1 MAANDWK
8 TALQTF
14 AALPDP
20 SVLPKDVYHSHS
32 DHTITLYAQW
42 PKSTYHM
49 LVIPRIRPPFTAGRL
64 LNLRTLLHGDKQ
76 QAEEV
81 IDQLNDDVDEVVEWI
96 KQQMDKKEGYRWNV
110 WLGFMPNPSV
120 NHLALHV
127 VSGDLVS
134 EHLKNK
140 RHYNEFNP
148 KNGYLIRLKHVLEW
162 FEADAP
168 GWWEMVTRLDP
179 VEYEKKLQEPL
190 QCFHCYE
197 EFRTMPRLKAHLK
210 EHMER
215 TKESELLR
223 MKSKKRTER
232 AFEAFNKKKMEA
244 KAREK
249 ALEDADSSSE

>member
-76 QAEEV
+76 QAEEA
-81 IDQLNDDVDEVVEWI
+81 IDQLNDDADEVVEWI

-120 NHLALHV
+120 
-127 VSGDLVS
+127 
-134 EHLKNK
+134 K
-140 RHYNEFNP
+140 
-148 KNGYLIRLKHVLEW
+148 
-162 FEADAP
+162 
-168 GWWEMVTRLDP
+168 
-179 VEYEKKLQEPL
+179 
-190 QCFHCYE
+190 
-197 EFRTMPRLKAHLK
+197 
-210 EHMER
+210 
-215 TKESELLR
+215 
-223 MKSKKRTER
+223 
-232 AFEAFNKKKMEA
+232 
-244 KAREK
+244 
-249 ALEDADSSSE
+249 